1 MMQRLTAMKDL
12 DTSDA
17 VPHMVNVMAE
27 LHELIDHMRRDAQR
41 VSDPRAAALFETSAE
56 VLAGLER
63 AFGIRI
69 ELELEA
75 QSSAKLAAAK

>member
-1 MMQRLTAMKDL
+1 MKEL
-12 DTSDA
+12 DTTEA
-17 VPHMVNVMAE
+17 VPHMVNVMGE

-41 VSDPRAAALFETSAE
+41 VADPRAAALFETSAE

-69 ELELEA
+69 EMETNA
-75 QSSAKLAAAK
+75 NTR